1 MTTIEGVQTPV
12 GTIVPAAR
20 RLSKGDVKTL
30 SLSALGGALEFY
42 DFVIFIYFTAAI
54 SKVFF
59 PPDMPEWLRVVQT
72 FGIFAAGYLAR
83 PIGGI
88 LFAHFGDLIGRK
100 RMFALSIFLMALPC
114 LAIGFLPTYATIGI
128 AAPLLLLLFRI
139 MQGAAIGGEV
149 PGGWVFVAE
158 HVPASRMGFG
168 TAVLSS
174 GIMVGACL
182 GSMAAYLLH
191 AIYTP
196 AELLS
201 LGWRVAFIA
210 GGVFGLIAVY
220 LRRWLEETPVF
231 VELKTRGRLAKEL
244 PVWIVIREHKR
255 AVLVLGVLTLVF
267 SSAVVGVSLLAPTL
281 FQSYFKIDP
290 TSSFLASA
298 MGTIIFAIGLVAGG
312 ASFDRFGAKSLIG
325 WGIFYGVAYVV
336 FFTLL
341 KSNPALLFP
350 LYALASF
357 GAGALLGV
365 VPPLTIPMFPAEVR
379 FSGFS
384 FSYNCSYAIFGS
396 VTPFAM
402 ITSLQYT
409 QIGPPL
415 YIALMGALATLVG
428 LYLVITGIKPEA
440 QGNKVA

>member
-1 MTTIEGVQTPV
+1 MTAIEGVEDPV
-12 GTIVPAAR
+12 GAVLRSDR
-20 RLSKGDVKTL
+20 RLSGGDVKTL
-30 SLSALGGALEFY
+30 GLSALGGALEFY

-54 SKVFF
+54 SKLFF

-114 LAIGFLPTYATIGI
+114 LAIGLLPTYASIGI
-128 AAPLLLLLFRI
+128 AAPLLLLLFRV

-158 HVPASRMGFG
+158 HSPPSRVGFATG
-168 TAVLSS
+168 ILSS
-174 GIMVGACL
+174 GIMIGACL

-191 AIYTP
+191 AIYSP
-196 AELLS
+196 QEMLS
-201 LGWRVAFIA
+201 IGWRIAFIA

-220 LRRWLEETPVF
+220 LRRWLDETPVF
-231 VELKTRGRLAKEL
+231 VELKTRGRLAREL
-244 PVWIVIREHKR
+244 PVWIVLREHKS
-255 AVLVLGVLTLVF
+255 AVLVLMILTLVF

-298 MGTIIFAIGLVAGG
+298 LGTVVFAIGLVAGG
-312 ASFDRFGAKSLIG
+312 VSFDRYGPRSLVA
-325 WGIFYGVAYVV
+325 WGIFYGLSYVI
-336 FFTLL
+336 FFTYL
-341 KSNPALLFP
+341 KTNPELLFP

-357 GAGALLGV
+357 GAGALLGI
-365 VPPLTIPMFPAEVR
+365 VPPLTIPMFPAAVR

-415 YIALMGALATLVG
+415 YIALMGAIATLVG
-428 LYLVITGIKPEA
+428 LYLVARGTKPNETLE
-440 QGNKVA
+440 